1 MGIKTSSRF
10 DTDALRQ
17 AHPIAEVVTG
27 YGISL
32 QPRGRA
38 LVGRCPFH
46 SDGGRPNLY
55 VYPDTAS
62 WYCYRCALGG
72 DAIEFVRRR
81 ENVGFTE
88 ACARLANRSPD
99 ASRTTQRQPR
109 SGRERCWYRLTL
121 EEQVVMNTACALY
134 QRALWRESKVMT
146 YLRERGIPDWVIRTC
161 GLGYADG
168 RTLEAYLR
176 RRSGLRTA
184 QELGLLRKSRRGD
197 DGRPLR
203 EFLAG
208 RIVVPELRGGQCLWF
223 VGRSLGEAASL
234 PKYLSLPGE
243 RPVLGFERAAGQRET
258 FLCEGVFD
266 YLTAVAWR
274 LAAFSPCG
282 TSLPSERLGFL
293 ARARV
298 VYGVLDADES
308 GRRASERFGAQLGQ
322 RFHPLRLPDGCDLN
336 DLAQH
341 PRGREIFLQLL
352 AEDRAAR
359 RNEASN
365 GD

>member
-1 MGIKTSSRF
+1 MGIRPTGRF

-17 AHPIAEVVTG
+17 AHPIAEVIIG
-27 YGISL
+27 YGIAL

-88 ACARLANRSPD
+88 ACARLANRLPD
-99 ASRTTQRQPR
+99 ASRTTHRQPR

-134 QRALWRESKVMT
+134 QRALWREPKALT
-146 YLRERGIPDWVIRTC
+146 YLRERSIPDWVTRTC

-168 RTLEAYLR
+168 RTLETYLR

-184 QELGLLRKSRRGD
+184 QELGLLGKRGRED
-197 DGRPLR
+197 DGRLLR

-223 VGRSLGEAASL
+223 VGRTLDDTTER
-234 PKYLSLPGE
+234 PKYLGLPGE
-243 RPVLGFERAAGQRET
+243 RPVLGFDRAAGRREV

-266 YLTAVAWR
+266 YLTAVSWQI
-274 LAAFSPCG
+274 AAFSPCG
-282 TSLPSERLGFL
+282 TSLPADRLGFL
-293 ARARV
+293 ARARI
-298 VYGVLDADES
+298 VYGVLDADDS
-308 GRRASERFGAQLGQ
+308 GRRAAERFGTLLGE
-322 RFHPLRLPDGCDLN
+322 RFQPVRLPDGCDLN

-341 PRGREIFLQLL
+341 PGGRATFFKLL
-352 AEDRAAR
+352 AHVR
-359 RNEASN
+359 RNIGKEAAH
-365 GD
+365 GE